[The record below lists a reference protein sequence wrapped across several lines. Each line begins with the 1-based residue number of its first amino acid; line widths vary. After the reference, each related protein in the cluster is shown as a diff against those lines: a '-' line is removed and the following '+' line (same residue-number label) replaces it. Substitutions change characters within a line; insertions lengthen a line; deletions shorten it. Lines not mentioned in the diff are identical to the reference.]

1 MKEIYFDNNATTRPL
16 PEVREAMMDVL
27 DSGFGNP
34 SSGHSAG
41 ERARNQVIIARESL
55 ADLIGT
61 DPDNVFFTSGA
72 TESNNMV
79 FSSIIKKYHNYAG
92 LLTTKVEHSSIKKFC
107 ESLKNELIP
116 VNYVPIDKKGHVS
129 LSELENMINSE
140 TRLVSIQWVNNE
152 TGVIQPVREI
162 GEICKKKGVLFHTD
176 AAQAIGKVSINLNNL
191 SIDFL
196 SISGHKFHGPQGI
209 GAIFAKAPNLLSS
222 ILQGGPQE
230 YGLRPG
236 TENVPGIVGLGKAAK
251 LRKSRFNEI
260 EHNIGKLR
268 DTFEEMCLTAV
279 SMAEING
286 DKENRA
292 FNTTNILFREIDGQ
306 ALVARL
312 DQNGIRCSQSSACTN
327 QYPEPSYVLRE
338 MGLDEDDAY
347 SSVRFSFSELNS
359 LDEVEWAVKVI
370 ADICRNLRPYNIS
383 HKK

>member
-222 ILQGGPQE
+222 ILQGG
-230 YGLRPG
+230 
-236 TENVPGIVGLGKAAK
+236 
-251 LRKSRFNEI
+251 RKSM
-260 EHNIGKLR
+260 GY
-268 DTFEEMCLTAV
+268 V
-279 SMAEING
+279 
-286 DKENRA
+286 
-292 FNTTNILFREIDGQ
+292 
-306 ALVARL
+306 LVL
-312 DQNGIRCSQSSACTN
+312 KT
-327 QYPEPSYVLRE
+327 YPEL
-338 MGLDEDDAY
+338 LA
-347 SSVRFSFSELNS
+347 
-359 LDEVEWAVKVI
+359 
-370 ADICRNLRPYNIS
+370 
-383 HKK
+383 